1 MADERVA
8 VVTGAAQ
15 GIGASSAAAFA
26 EAGYHVVLLDLDADA
41 AGACARRLLEA
52 GHAASSL
59 GCDIADWNQ
68 VEAAFDE
75 IGRDRG
81 RIDALHANAGSQRYA
96 LFEEMSI
103 EELRRHVD
111 VNLMGQMYTIR
122 AALSWMEGAG
132 GGAVVITSSV
142 QGHITL
148 AGSAAYAAAKAGVMA
163 VARALAVELGPKN
176 IRVNTVSPGTIDTP
190 MLHNALEG
198 MNPAEVDD
206 FWVRVQDANALGRV
220 GQPREVAD
228 VVVFL
233 CSEGAGYITGE
244 DILVDGGFFRLKK
257 F

>member
-1 MADERVA
+1 MAGERVA

-15 GIGASSAAAFA
+15 GIGAASATAFA
-26 EAGYHVVLLDLDADA
+26 EVGYQVVLLDLDGEA
-41 AGACARRLLEA
+41 ARVEAQRLSHE
-52 GHAASSL
+52 GHGASSL
-59 GCDIADWNQ
+59 RCDIADWNE
-68 VEAAFDE
+68 VETAFDE
-75 IGRDRG
+75 IGNRHG

-111 VNLMGQMYTIR
+111 VNLMGQLYTVR
-122 AALSWMEGAG
+122 AALPWIEKAG

-148 AGSAAYAAAKAGVMA
+148 PGSAAYAASKAGVMA

-190 MLHNALEG
+190 MLHDALEG
-198 MNPAEVDD
+198 MNPNEVED
-206 FWVRVQDANALGRV
+206 FWQRVQDANPLGRV

-228 VVVFL
+228 LVVFL
-233 CSEGAGYITGE
+233 CSESAGFITGE
-244 DILVDGGFFRLKK
+244 DILVDGGFFRLKR